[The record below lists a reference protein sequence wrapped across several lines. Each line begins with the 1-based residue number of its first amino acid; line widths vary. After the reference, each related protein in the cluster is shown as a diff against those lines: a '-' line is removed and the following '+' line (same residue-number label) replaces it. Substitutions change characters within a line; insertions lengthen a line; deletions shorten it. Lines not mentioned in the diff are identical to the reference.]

1 MQGLGFRVWGL
12 GVKGEGLGFRYKI
25 MFHLGFEGLLNVLS
39 LVVLRVAD
47 LGGTVTVTA
56 TDTDTA
62 TIKKIGVGLGNR
74 VRG

>member
-1 MQGLGFRVWGL
+1 
-12 GVKGEGLGFRYKI
+12 

-62 TIKKIGVGLGNR
+62 TIKKISVGLGNR